1 MDEPTMTI
9 DKKIELLER
18 GFRALVTAVEVSALG
33 FPPNIHHG
41 DLGDVIQELDADKKI
56 AGGRP

>member
-1 MDEPTMTI
+1 MTI